1 MTNKTGK
8 TQKLLRTAIRGA
20 VLGSSVVACLAE
32 YLAMASLGRLTPS
45 SRGQILGKWSA
56 RVLRRIGV
64 QWSVTGQPP
73 ASGLIVSNHLSYLD
87 ILLFSAVSG
96 CAFVAKREVR
106 AWPGV
111 GWIATLCGTIYV
123 DRSRRAE
130 THAIRPQMEAALAA
144 GQRLVLFPEGTSYDG
159 SKVLPFHSSLFE
171 PAVALQTPVTA
182 AFIRYSLLDG
192 DAATDV
198 CYWGTMILLPH
209 LLKLLAKESIQ
220 ATLTF
225 SPQDWRFTNRKEAA
239 RFMQQ
244 QVEHLR
250 ETPAQLPA

>member
-1 MTNKTGK
+1 M
-8 TQKLLRTAIRGA
+8 
-20 VLGSSVVACLAE
+20 
-32 YLAMASLGRLTPS
+32 
-45 SRGQILGKWSA
+45 
-56 RVLRRIGV
+56 LRRIGV

-182 AFIRYSLLDG
+182 AFIRYSLPDG
-192 DAATDV
+192 DAATQV
-198 CYWGTMILLPH
+198 CYWGEMTLLPH

-220 ATLTF
+220 ANLTF
-225 SPQDWRFTNRKEAA
+225 SSQA
-239 RFMQQ
+239 
-244 QVEHLR
+244 
-250 ETPAQLPA
+250 

>member
-1 MTNKTGK
+1 VTNKTGK
-8 TQKLLRTAIRGA
+8 MRTLLRTAIRGA
-20 VLGSSVVACLAE
+20 VLGGSVVACLVE
-32 YLAMASLGRLTPS
+32 YLVMASLGRLTPHN
-45 SRGQILGKWSA
+45 RGWILGKWSA

-64 QWSVTGQPP
+64 QWTVTGQPP

-130 THAIRPQMEAALAA
+130 TNAVRSQMEAALAA

-159 SKVLPFHSSLFE
+159 SKLLPFHSSLFE
-171 PAVALQTPVTA
+171 PAVVLQTPVTA
-182 AFIRYSLLDG
+182 AFIRYSLADG

-198 CYWGTMILLPH
+198 CYWGEMTMLPH
-209 LLKLLAKESIQ
+209 LLKLLAKESVQ

-225 SPQDWRFTNRKEAA
+225 APQAMRFTERKEAA
-239 RFMQQ
+239 RRMQE
-244 QVEHLR
+244 QVEQLR